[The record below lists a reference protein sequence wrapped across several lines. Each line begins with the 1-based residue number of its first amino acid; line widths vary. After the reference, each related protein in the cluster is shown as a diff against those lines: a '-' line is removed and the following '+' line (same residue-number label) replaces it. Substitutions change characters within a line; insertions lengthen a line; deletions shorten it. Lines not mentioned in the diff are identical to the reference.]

1 MIGRTRPGKAGTTS
15 RGANPRNVRNDRVPG
30 RRRRH
35 HPAVRHRRG
44 RLLLPPDRPAKGAA
58 RRPLGRT
65 ADRAAATGAIAD
77 LGDDARGA
85 AAVVLRAVVAPT
97 PRRGRPPRRRRI
109 ALVSAIRGRADR
121 RIVVSVEAVVVRVV
135 AGAEVGV
142 VGEATAGVPAGIVSE
157 IEEQRVGGGG
167 ES

>member
-15 RGANPRNVRNDRVPG
+15 RGANPRNVRNGRVPG
-30 RRRRH
+30 RRRRR

-44 RLLLPPDRPAKGAA
+44 RPLLPPDR
-58 RRPLGRT
+58 RPLGRA

-121 RIVVSVEAVVVRVV
+121 RIVVSVEAVVVRVI